1 MRRRFLRLLQL
12 PHLIRFRLTLW
23 YTALAAVVLAT
34 CIGGVFYELRQY
46 QTQNFND
53 QLISI
58 ANSTFNQQVQVQ
70 LPPAPSIKE
79 QRAFQQRYG
88 ELGTAIGFGFPDDSG
103 LRFADQN
110 APNKVGYSMV
120 FVTAS
125 GKLLNRLPANSPLN
139 NADARRAKQT
149 VQKAALAANTAAK
162 SPNDISPEISDCGP
176 YRCVT
181 LTLSYDNKP
190 VVAQIAAPLAR
201 VQSQIDDLKRILAS
215 LAAVLLGVSALG
227 GWLLA
232 GRALRP
238 IDELTRRARQIT
250 EHDLSQRL
258 NLDQEDEL
266 GRMAATFDDMIVR
279 LQQGFD
285 RQKRFTSDASHEL
298 RTPLTVMQA
307 ELGLALARPRS
318 AAEYRQTLESM
329 DEEVSR
335 LSSIVGDLLTLTRV
349 DVDRA
354 SIHHDGVSLDE
365 MLSSLAQGV
374 GVIAAERAIEVKVD
388 LLPSTTVLGDAVRL
402 RQLFTNLLDNAVNY
416 TPDGG
421 RVYVSIESTATEAR
435 VTVADTG
442 IGIAAE
448 HLPRIFERFYRA
460 DEARFHHAHGT
471 GLGLAISWS
480 IVQAHQGQITVQST
494 QGQGTIFTVVL
505 PHDSRGRRPRR
516 WSPVRALAVA
526 R

>member
-1 MRRRFLRLLQL
+1 MRRRFFRLLQL

-34 CIGGVFYELRQY
+34 CIGGIFSELSQY
-46 QTQNFND
+46 QTQNFNN

-58 ANSTFNQQVQVQ
+58 ANATFSQQVQVQ
-70 LPPAPSIKE
+70 LPSIAD
-79 QRAFQQRYG
+79 QRRLQHFS
-88 ELGTAIGFGFPDDSG
+88 EPGTAIGFGFPDSSG
-103 LRFADQN
+103 LGFANPN
-110 APNKVGYSMV
+110 APNKTPYSMV
-120 FVTAS
+120 FVTPT
-125 GKLLNRLPANSPLN
+125 GKFLNQLPANSPLN
-139 NADARRAKQT
+139 GNDAKQT
-149 VQKAALAANTAAK
+149 VRKAVSAVSTTAK
-162 SPNDISPEISDCGP
+162 SANNISPEISDCGK

-201 VQSQIDDLKRILAS
+201 VQSQIDDVKRVLAS
-215 LAAVLLGVSALG
+215 LAAVLLAVSALG

-266 GRMAATFDDMIVR
+266 GRMAATFDDMILR
-279 LQQGFD
+279 LQQAFD

-318 AAEYRQTLESM
+318 AVEYRQTLESM

-354 SIHHDGVSLDE
+354 SIHHDSVVLDE
-365 MLSSLAQGV
+365 MLSSLVQGV
-374 GVIAAERAIEVKVD
+374 SVIAAERAIEVKVD
-388 LLPSTTVLGDAVRL
+388 PLPRATVLGDGVRL

-416 TPDGG
+416 TPNGG
-421 RVYVSIESTATEAR
+421 RVSMSMESTATDVC
-435 VTVADTG
+435 VTVSDTG

-460 DEARFHHAHGT
+460 DEAREHHIQGT

-480 IVQAHQGQITVQST
+480 IVQAHQGEIAVQST
-494 QGQGTIFTVVL
+494 LGQGTTFTVVL
-505 PHDSRGRRPRR
+505 PRDSRARRPRR
-516 WSPVRALAVA
+516 WSPIRALVA
-526 R
+526 AAR

>member
-1 MRRRFLRLLQL
+1 MRRRFSRLLQL

-23 YTALAAVVLAT
+23 YTALAAVVLAA
-34 CIGGVFYELRQY
+34 CIGSVFQVLSHY
-46 QTQNFND
+46 QKQNFDD
-53 QLISI
+53 QLASI
-58 ANSTFNQQVQVQ
+58 LSSTFSQQVQVQ
-70 LPPAPSIKE
+70 LPPVLSVD
-79 QRAFQQRYG
+79 QQRNQRRLYG
-88 ELGTAIGFGFPDDSG
+88 EAGTAIGFGFSDDSS
-103 LRFADQN
+103 LRFANPN
-110 APNKVGYSMV
+110 APNKTPYSMV

-139 NADARRAKQT
+139 SADARRAKKTLQDRAT
-149 VQKAALAANTAAK
+149 VN
-162 SPNDISPEISDCGP
+162 SNISPDVSDCGH

-181 LTLSYDNKP
+181 LPLSYDNKP

-201 VQSQIDDLKRILAS
+201 VQSQIDGVKRLLAS
-215 LAAVLLGVSALG
+215 LAVVLLGVSALG

-318 AAEYRQTLESM
+318 ALEYKQTLESM
-329 DEEVSR
+329 DEEVGR

-354 SIHHDGVSLDE
+354 SIHHDDVALDE
-365 MLSSLAQGV
+365 MLSSLVQGV
-374 GVIAAERAIEVKVD
+374 GVVAAERAIEVKVEPEP
-388 LLPSTTVLGDAVRL
+388 LPPTVILGDAVRL
-402 RQLFTNLLDNAVNY
+402 RQLFTNLLDNAVTY

-421 RVYVSIESTATEAR
+421 CVYVSMESTATEAR

-460 DEARFHHAHGT
+460 DEARLHHAQGT

-480 IVQAHQGQITVQST
+480 IVQAHQGQIAVQST
-494 QGQGTIFTVVL
+494 QGQGTTFTVVL

-516 WSPVRALAVA
+516 WSPIRALVA
-526 R
+526 AAH